1 MPVVFAW
8 AKKPPLCK
16 GGTDRRRWSG
26 GIERSGGRTG
36 PVPGHPNGAAAPSNA
51 PRTNWRSRLH
61 NPSVGV
67 RRQLPLHKGALFAFL
82 QPTCPV
88 RERSMT
94 AQALGRP
101 WFCTGPGLDQSP
113 CRRSRSTEGRK
124 PYGRGEY
131 GRGSPPPATRRLPSA
146 GAQYD
151 CPGTGPPLRFNCNTI
166 VIPLPFLVKGAFRP
180 WGCALCPTFCTPCAL
195 SSPLCFV
202 FGR

>member
-1 MPVVFAW
+1 MQAKYLPRILSLPVVFAW

-82 QPTCPV
+82 QPTCPA

-94 AQALGRP
+94 AQALGR
-101 WFCTGPGLDQSP
+101 
-113 CRRSRSTEGRK
+113 R
-124 PYGRGEY
+124 
-131 GRGSPPPATRRLPSA
+131 
-146 GAQYD
+146 YD
-151 CPGTGPPLRFNCNTI
+151 LI
-166 VIPLPFLVKGAFRP
+166 VIPPPFLVKGAFRP
-180 WGCALCPTFCTPCAL
+180 WGCTLCSAFCTPCAL